1 MPSGN
6 GNLNVNR
13 WVTCRDGDTVVT
25 QNEDARSSR
34 SVIAINH

>member
-13 WVTCRDGDTVVT
+13 WVALRDGDIVVT
-25 QNEDARSSR
+25 QEAD
-34 SVIAINH
+34 H

>member
-13 WVTCRDGDTVVT
+13 WVARRDGDTVVT
-25 QNEDARSSR
+25 QNEDAP
-34 SVIAINH
+34 IQ